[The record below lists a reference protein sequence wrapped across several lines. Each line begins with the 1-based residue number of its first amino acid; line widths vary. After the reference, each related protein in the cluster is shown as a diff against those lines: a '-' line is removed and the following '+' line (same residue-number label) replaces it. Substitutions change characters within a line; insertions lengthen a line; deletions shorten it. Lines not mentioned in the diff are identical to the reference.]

1 MSTNYYLV
9 FAILYYLLNNVC
21 SLLFNI
27 DYLLFQCFNVVW
39 MKDTLVCGNS
49 LSPTLSTVVYDEGDS
64 HLGLDLA
71 RRFTSRQWSDTIS
84 THVKKMHG
92 A

>member
-1 MSTNYYLV
+1 
-9 FAILYYLLNNVC
+9 
-21 SLLFNI
+21 
-27 DYLLFQCFNVVW
+27 

-71 RRFTSRQWSDTIS
+71 RRFIKVNKDRTFLHGPFARQ
-84 THVKKMHG
+84 
-92 A
+92 